1 MVEMGQAE
9 AALNLGQLSGRRFG
23 LAGGLLREFRTVSL
37 CYLYENKVQNYI
49 RDDIF
54 RLLIMKIDYLRTF
67 EISVGLDWKNLL
79 DVKIARFYFDFSW
92 LH

>member
-9 AALNLGQLSGRRFG
+9 VALNLGQFYGGRFG
-23 LAGGLLREFRTVSL
+23 LAGRLLREFRTVSL
-37 CYLYENKVQNYI
+37 CYLYENTVQSYI
-49 RDDIF
+49 RDGIF

-79 DVKIARFYFDFSW
+79 DVKIARF
-92 LH
+92 